1 MKQAPWIIIIILL
14 VALIIT
20 RECNRPDHL
29 PDNGNVIADTIYRT
43 DTIKGD
49 SIPVP
54 YPVVEIKTIDCTRI
68 IKVPV
73 NVDTAAILAA
83 YFSENYYTNYPIVDD
98 SNVFVSFDAL
108 VSENR
113 LRWVVPY
120 VQIKRPR
127 VINHYTTVIQE
138 TEQRNKLFAGLGIG
152 RSLNSFGLAPSL
164 ALLTKRQSLYSLH
177 YDVMNKDLY
186 FSMYFKIGKR

>member
-29 PDNGNVIADTIYRT
+29 HDNGNVIAYTIYRT

-54 YPVVEIKTIDCTRI
+54 YPVVKIVKEDSIVYIE
-68 IKVPV
+68 VPTQI
-73 NVDTAAILAA
+73 DTAAILAD
-83 YFSENYYTNYPIVDD
+83 YFAKVYYQKHELVND
-98 SNVFVSFDAL
+98 SDVLIQFDAL

-113 LRWVVPY
+113 LQFITPY
-120 VQIKRPR
+120 VQLKRR
-127 VINHYTTVIQE
+127 TIINHYTTVME
-138 TEQRNKLFAGLGIG
+138 ATKPRNKYYAGLGTG
-152 RSLNSFGLAPSL
+152 RSLTSFGLAPSV
-164 ALLTKRQSLYSLH
+164 ALLNKKGNLYSLH
-177 YDVMNKDLY
+177 YDVLHKDVY
-186 FSMYFKIGKR
+186 FTMYFKIG